1 MPGFWEAG
9 AITGDDR
16 RQPVLQRLIGHEQHC
31 DQHQAYDCQKSES
44 RHRRVPTACT
54 STLSAML
61 SPVVAVGRVGPW
73 TYVCG
78 AWRQR
83 GSTLDVRHDLK
94 RVLPAARA
102 RTTRTFSGMSFG
114 RYYAL
119 VLSFGG
125 QMRRRD
131 FISLLGVTAASTG
144 ASNWAMW
151 PLAARA
157 QQPAV
162 PVIGFLNSGSPR
174 PYQHLVAGFQQGLK
188 ETGYVEGQNVLIEY
202 RWAEGQNDRL
212 PAMMADL
219 VRQVNVIAATTTPAA
234 LAAEAANTTIP
245 TIFNTAG
252 DPVRLGLVAR
262 LNRPGRNVSG
272 VSQLNSELVA
282 KRLGLLHDLIP
293 KATIIGFLVNP
304 GDPRTKTKQGT

>member
-157 QQPAV
+157 TAGGAGDRVLEQRVTPSVPAFGGRV
-162 PVIGFLNSGSPR
+162 S
-174 PYQHLVAGFQQGLK
+174 
-188 ETGYVEGQNVLIEY
+188 TGPEG
-202 RWAEGQNDRL
+202 DRL
-212 PAMMADL
+212 CRGPERFD
-219 VRQVNVIAATTTPAA
+219 RIS
-234 LAAEAANTTIP
+234 
-245 TIFNTAG
+245 
-252 DPVRLGLVAR
+252 LG
-262 LNRPGRNVSG
+262 GG
-272 VSQLNSELVA
+272 A
-282 KRLGLLHDLIP
+282 KRS
-293 KATIIGFLVNP
+293 AT
-304 GDPRTKTKQGT
+304 GDDGRSGPASECYC